1 MLICPG
7 NNTPQAKRIL
17 GRVDYTQA
25 KLNANSSAEVLKDHF
40 LSSGGSGC

>member
-7 NNTPQAKRIL
+7 NNTPQAKGIL

-25 KLNANSSAEVLKDHF
+25 KLNANSSAEVLKDNF